1 MTGAEAVASVEA
13 VLEVAVQA
21 RSLQGLYQRGVVA
34 VEEVG
39 AAVGLHDHR
48 SQG

>member
-1 MTGAEAVASVEA
+1 MTGAEAAASVEA
-13 VLEVAVQA
+13 VLEVVQQA
-21 RSLQGLYQRGVVA
+21 RSLQGLYQRE